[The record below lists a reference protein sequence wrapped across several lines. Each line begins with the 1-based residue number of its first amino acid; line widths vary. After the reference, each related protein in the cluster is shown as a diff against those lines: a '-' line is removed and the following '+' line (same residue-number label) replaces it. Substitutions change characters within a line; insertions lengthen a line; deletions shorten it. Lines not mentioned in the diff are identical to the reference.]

1 MPLTLT
7 PAQITAASI
16 LDNLK
21 KLKSQYEHPS
31 ISLDNIMNDIVSLPN
46 NILADLGNQIG
57 PSDLNQLLEA
67 HAAQVNGINQLSLG
81 IEQIIASIEQRQP
94 SETRTASTSS
104 LDERLL
110 SQGREIVLNNE
121 GVFSVVNLDSENPSG
136 E

>member
-1 MPLTLT
+1 MPLILKQTEQLA
-7 PAQITAASI
+7 AQI
-16 LDNLK
+16 LNQLK
-21 KLKSQYEHPS
+21 KLKIQYEQP
-31 ISLDNIMNDIVSLPN
+31 IMTIDAIMNEIISLPN
-46 NILADLGNQIG
+46 DTLEDLGNQIG
-57 PSDLNQLLEA
+57 PSDLDQLLEA

-121 GVFSVVNLDSENPSG
+121 GVFSVVNLDSENPNG